1 MHAHKAR
8 GLESDSDQVQSEA
21 WLKGCHNLKSKA
33 KFNACS
39 AVLSHWLLATR
50 WRLIL
55 IAKLDITLIDTDS
68 ALAAILQLALASSLP
83 CIEMYAGYY
92 SNRHFFTLESE
103 L

>member
-21 WLKGCHNLKSKA
+21 RLKGCHKSKA
-33 KFNACS
+33 KFNASS

-50 WRLIL
+50 WQLIL
-55 IAKLDITLIDTDS
+55 IAKLDITLIADTDS

-92 SNRHFFTLESE
+92 SSRHFFTLESE